1 MADQPKFNPGVSL
14 AGAVDLE
21 ALAHQVKAEPGQAGG
36 APSAGGY
43 VIVTTE
49 NTFQAMVQTYATIPI
64 LLFLWIPTDDR
75 LFPMARALA
84 DAVNAMKGQ
93 VQMSR
98 IDIASYPSIAQAL
111 QVQGAPALFALVAGR
126 PMPLLQGIATDDE
139 LAQIKDQ
146 VLPKIV
152 AMAQQSG
159 VTGTAPY
166 SGDPN
171 ADGAD
176 GAGTGADGTGA
187 AGAGANVVPPEHQ
200 EAYQLAQAGDYAGA
214 AAAYAQVLES
224 DPNDKVAARERS
236 KALLLARSANADVRE
251 VRAAAAAS
259 PDDVEAQLAVADVD
273 MIGGQIQDAFDRL
286 LDFVAAGHKADI
298 EPVRKRLLEYFAIP
312 DASDARLKAARR
324 RLATLMY

>member
-21 ALAHQVKAEPGQAGG
+21 ALAHQVKAEPGQEGG
-36 APSAGGY
+36 APAAGGY
-43 VIVTTE
+43 VIDTTE
-49 NTFQAMVQTYATIPI
+49 NTFQAMVQTSATFPI

-75 LFPMARALA
+75 LFPMARELA
-84 DAVNAMKGQ
+84 SAVNAMNGQ

-111 QVQGAPALFALVAGR
+111 QVQGAPALFALIAGR
-126 PMPLLQGIATDDE
+126 PMPLLQGVATDDE
-139 LAQIKDQ
+139 LTQIKEQ

-152 AMAQQSG
+152 SMAQQSG

-166 SGDPN
+166 SGDPSE
-171 ADGAD
+171 AVGDD
-176 GAGTGADGTGA
+176 EA
-187 AGAGANVVPPEHQ
+187 APAGANVVPPEHQ

-224 DPNDKVAARERS
+224 DPNDHVAARERA
-236 KALLLARSANADVRE
+236 KALLLARSADADVRE
-251 VRAAAAAS
+251 VRAAAAAA

-312 DASDARLKAARR
+312 EPTDARLKAARR

>member
-36 APSAGGY
+36 APAAGGY
-43 VIVTTE
+43 VIDTTE
-49 NTFQAMVQTYATIPI
+49 NTFQAMVQTSATFPI
-64 LLFLWIPTDDR
+64 LLLLWIPTDDR

-84 DAVNAMKGQ
+84 DAVNAMNGQ
-93 VQMSR
+93 IQLSR
-98 IDIASYPSIAQAL
+98 IDINENPSIAQAL
-111 QVQGAPALFALVAGR
+111 QVQGAPALFALIGGR
-126 PMPLLQGIATDDE
+126 PMPLLQGLPSDDE
-139 LAQIKDQ
+139 LTQIKEQ

-152 AMAQQSG
+152 AMAQQAG

-166 SGDPN
+166 SGDPS
-171 ADGAD
+171 AEGAGAD
-176 GAGTGADGTGA
+176 GAGA
-187 AGAGANVVPPEHQ
+187 AAAAVVPPEHQ
-200 EAYQLAQAGDYAGA
+200 EAHQLAQAGDYAGA
-214 AAAYAQVLES
+214 AAAYGRVLES
-224 DPNDKVAARERS
+224 DPNDALAARERA
-236 KALLLARSANADVRE
+236 KALLLARSADADVRE
-251 VRAAAAAS
+251 VRAAAAAA
-259 PDDVEAQLAVADVD
+259 PDDVEAQLAVADID

-312 DASDARLKAARR
+312 EPTDARLKAARR